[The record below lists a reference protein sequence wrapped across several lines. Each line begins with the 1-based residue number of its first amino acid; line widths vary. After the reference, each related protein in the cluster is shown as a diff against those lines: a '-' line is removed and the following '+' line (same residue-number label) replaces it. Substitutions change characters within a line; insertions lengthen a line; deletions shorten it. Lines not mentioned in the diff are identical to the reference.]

1 MNIFVPHRSIF
12 GKTTPPFPTARHHQL
27 LSPTMQDPET
37 NVSTTQ
43 PTTSPASNEANSSPN
58 DPATYLH
65 TTITDS
71 LSAPVW
77 GSSLTSDLHHLARLF
92 NLRINADNDARI
104 DAWLDLEIEERILLI
119 QSYDPDYITTQI
131 LKLEAEK
138 GVEMLKAARNALRFS
153 IMEGVN
159 REVEGVI
166 GLVDG
171 LVVAVEEKWNRAFW
185 MDARRKL
192 EGLGR

>member
-1 MNIFVPHRSIF
+1 M
-12 GKTTPPFPTARHHQL
+12 K
-27 LSPTMQDPET
+27 DPEI
-37 NVSTTQ
+37 NLSTTQ
-43 PTTSPASNEANSSPN
+43 HTASPASNEAHEPPDNHPI
-58 DPATYLH
+58 YLH

-77 GSSLTSDLHHLARLF
+77 GSCLTSDLHHLARLL
-92 NLRINADNDARI
+92 NLRINADNDAQI

-138 GVEMLKAARNALRFS
+138 GVEMLKAARNALRYC
-153 IMEGVN
+153 IPEGVN

-171 LVVAVEEKWNRAFW
+171 LVVSVEEKWNMAFW

>member
-1 MNIFVPHRSIF
+1 
-12 GKTTPPFPTARHHQL
+12 
-27 LSPTMQDPET
+27 MQDPEP
-37 NVSTTQ
+37 NLSTTQ
-43 PTTSPASNEANSSPN
+43 PPTSQASNEAHSPPHS
-58 DPATYLH
+58 PAIYLH

-71 LSAPVW
+71 LSAPIC
-77 GSSLTSDLHHLARLF
+77 GSSLVGDLHHLARLL
-92 NLRINADNDARI
+92 NLRINTDNDARI

-119 QSYDPDYITTQI
+119 QSYDADYVTTQI

-153 IMEGVN
+153 IPEGFN

-166 GLVDG
+166 CLVDR
-171 LVVAVEEKWNRAFW
+171 LVVSVEEKWNMAFW